1 MKLNKNLNVKKEE
14 LCNEE
19 DKKSD
24 VITRF
29 KKRKEKKQIWNLYF
43 LSNQHFQ
50 KLRKINS
57 RINE

>member
-1 MKLNKNLNVKKEE
+1 MKLNKNLNVENEE

>member
-1 MKLNKNLNVKKEE
+1 MKLNKNLNVEKEE

-50 KLRKINS
+50 KLCKINS
-57 RINE
+57 RIKE